1 MKVRIS
7 HFTTKNI
14 EVNEITK
21 SRPKSPKIVQRERQ
35 AKPNTVKTIQTKTT
49 KKPPTGIKLE
59 RISLKEEA
67 NYAGIPRRQESEVIK
82 KLVDKEAAK
91 FRKIK

>member
-21 SRPKSPKIVQRERQ
+21 PRPISPKIVQKKQ
-35 AKPNTVKTIQTKTT
+35 QVKPDTVKTIQSKTT
-49 KKPPTGIKLE
+49 KKPATGIKLE
-59 RISLKEEA
+59 RILLKEEA
-67 NYAGIPRRQESEVIK
+67 NFASIPRRQESEVIK
-82 KLVDKEAAK
+82 KLVDKEATK